1 MGQTERFVGTIAWFF
16 LRVARAQ
23 PRRHAALVAAA
34 GGGIAALS
42 AGFGAVV
49 AVLAALESG
58 TSFTVAGFAIDPAA
72 RGGLVVIAAVAAA
85 AVMVGASLVYGARR
99 LAVDISA
106 EFQRRVALEVA
117 AARGPL
123 TSEPVAYSSDA
134 RLTNW
139 LTRLATGD
147 ARRCALALRRGLEV
161 PVPLLIV
168 TGGSVALFLLDAA
181 AAAASVVLAATV
193 VPVMYLVNL
202 QGVRAS
208 KRYESLVTPARTV
221 TAALLDARRG
231 SDASGPDDAAALRVT
246 LAHDDTVAPA
256 IDAFRDRVIAALRAD
271 LASQLVTAA
280 ATFGLL
286 VYLGLGVLD
295 GRGSIV
301 ALATFMVVLRLV
313 LGALRNVFVG
323 IATISR
329 HYPFLYAYRLFLRGL
344 EPDRSTPATTPR
356 APAPRRSPEARHE
369 PRAQLRGIAPGALVS
384 ISATV
389 APGRYAWGYLGLVLA
404 GGDAD
409 AARWWR
415 DRVVPATR
423 DGRLPA
429 GHDPATSVVVI
440 DGEELGGTP
449 APRLP
454 GVRLGVVWLS
464 AKPPDQLASDL
475 HLVTGPDGR
484 AVGWGSVAWVREHW
498 GELLALRRQAVER
511 FDGAHGGSE
520 AEDDDA

>member
-1 MGQTERFVGTIAWFF
+1 MGTIAWFF

-23 PRRHAALVAAA
+23 PWRHAALVAAA
-34 GGGIAALS
+34 GAGIAALS

-49 AVLAALESG
+49 AVLAALEAGASY
-58 TSFTVAGFAIDPAA
+58 TVAGLTIDPTA
-72 RGGLVVIAAVAAA
+72 RGGLVVIAIVAAA
-85 AVMVGASLVYGARR
+85 AVMAGASLVYAARR
-99 LAVDISA
+99 LAVEISA
-106 EFQRRVALEVA
+106 VFQRQVAFEVA

-123 TSEPVAYSSDA
+123 APEPIAYASDA

-168 TGGSVALFLLDAA
+168 TGGTVVLFVLDSV

-193 VPVMYLVNL
+193 VPAMYLVNL

-208 KRYESLVTPARTV
+208 KRYESLVTPARTA

-231 SDASGPDDAAALRVT
+231 LDASGDDDAAEMRAT
-246 LAHDDTVAPA
+246 LTNDGSIAPA

-286 VYLGLGVLD
+286 VYLGMGVLD

-301 ALATFMVVLRLV
+301 SLATFMVVLRLV
-313 LGALRNVFVG
+313 LGGLRNVFVG

-329 HYPFLYAYRLFLRGL
+329 HYPFLYAYRRFVLGL
-344 EPDRSTPATTPR
+344 EPDRRTPATAPETPT
-356 APAPRRSPEARHE
+356 PRRSPDALHE
-369 PRAQLRGIAPGALVS
+369 PGARLRDIAPGALVS

-389 APGRYAWGYLGLVLA
+389 SPGRYAWGYLALVLA

-415 DRVVPATR
+415 DRLVPTAC
-423 DGRLPA
+423 DARLPA

-440 DGEELGGTP
+440 DGEACGGTP
-449 APRLP
+449 PPLPP

-464 AKPPDQLASDL
+464 AKPPEGLETDL

-484 AVGWGSVAWVREHW
+484 AVGWGTVAWVRAHW

-511 FDGAHGGSE
+511 FDADHGGSA